1 MVTGYKFF
9 LTSVSVLLC
18 LLTGCDR
25 TLENT
30 QTGHTTPAATEETGT
45 SAAESVSTKQWKAFE
60 GEWSRSNVVKSLGAT
75 LVVTEADEEGF
86 DFELVCMYYSHSG
99 EVHDRASFVSD
110 TKAVCQVSESF
121 GEKKAVLN
129 FEMQGG
135 SIVLTAEGGTLPFG
149 MNVTADGE
157 YVKGEPIYTNA
168 NILSETFSDAEL
180 ESIKK
185 AVQDDEIYEEVFRFA
200 VEYGAVSVEDCE
212 LALDAAGTPARVIN
226 AFVPTMGGYDFV
238 MLITEDG
245 RVYIDFGSGNIPY
258 KTNVPGAVDFPEYTR
273 TAG

>member
-1 MVTGYKFF
+1 MIRGYKFF
-9 LTSVSVLLC
+9 LASVCVLLC

-25 TLENT
+25 TSENT
-30 QTGHTTPAATEETGT
+30 QTENKAPATEETEL
-45 SAAESVSTKQWKAFE
+45 SATENISAKQWKAFE
-60 GEWSRSNVVKSLGAT
+60 GEWNRSNVVTSLGAT

-99 EVHDRASFVSD
+99 EVHDRAGFVSD

-121 GEKKAVLN
+121 GEQKAVLN
-129 FEMQGG
+129 FEMQDG
-135 SIVLTAEGGTLPFG
+135 SIVLSAEGGMLPFG

-168 NILSETFSDAEL
+168 DILSETFSDAEL

-185 AVQDDEIYEEVFRFA
+185 AIRDDEIYEEVFRFA
-200 VEYGAVSVEDCE
+200 VEYGAVSVKNCE
-212 LALDAAGTPARVIN
+212 LVGNAEGTPARVIN

-258 KTNVPGAVDFPEYTR
+258 KTNVPGAVDFPEYTEA
-273 TAG
+273 AG